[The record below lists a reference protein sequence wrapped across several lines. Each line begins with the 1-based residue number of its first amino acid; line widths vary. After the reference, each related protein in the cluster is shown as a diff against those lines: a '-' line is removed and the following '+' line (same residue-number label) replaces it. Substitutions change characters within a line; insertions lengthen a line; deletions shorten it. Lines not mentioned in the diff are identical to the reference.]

1 MLKWVIETYFLADQ
15 LSVNQLVAGSSPAR
29 GAIEYRLFPFQKEE
43 HSRTE
48 NVQSTKVEL
57 LVVLLWSCKFITADA
72 FAVCSFPFRLMTF
85 LKIKT
90 K

>member
-1 MLKWVIETYFLADQ
+1 
-15 LSVNQLVAGSSPAR
+15 
-29 GAIEYRLFPFQKEE
+29 
-43 HSRTE
+43 
-48 NVQSTKVEL
+48 
-57 LVVLLWSCKFITADA
+57 VVLLWSCKFITADA